1 MYRFYKNLNDLYCLA
16 NNHLGKL
23 VLLIKSN
30 NAYAFEDLFELENS
44 KELLKK
50 EIESKS
56 KEIDDKKIEYKEN
69 KNNLFW
75 GIVSIIVSLLFFSLL
90 FLNFMGNSFI
100 FLSIFYLG
108 SMGYIVRLLIRLY
121 KNIKNNNLDELIND
135 KEELLKE
142 IEDKSMQI
150 AMLKKDMGLKEIE
163 DKQVIDDI
171 INTLENKLSDR
182 DIVNDINI
190 TLTRKSK
197 VDK

>member
-1 MYRFYKNLNDLYCLA
+1 MYRLYKNLNDLYCLA

-30 NAYAFEDLFELENS
+30 NAYAFEDLFELEKNIEQLE
-44 KELLKK
+44 KELEEKNK
-50 EIESKS
+50 EIE
-56 KEIDDKKIEYKEN
+56 DDMVELKEN
-69 KNNLFW
+69 KKNLIW
-75 GIVSIIVSLLFFSLL
+75 GIISIMVSLLFFFLL
-90 FLNFMGNSFI
+90 FLNFMSISFI
-100 FLSIFYLG
+100 FLTIFYLG
-108 SMGYIVRLLIRLY
+108 SIGYIVRLLIRLY